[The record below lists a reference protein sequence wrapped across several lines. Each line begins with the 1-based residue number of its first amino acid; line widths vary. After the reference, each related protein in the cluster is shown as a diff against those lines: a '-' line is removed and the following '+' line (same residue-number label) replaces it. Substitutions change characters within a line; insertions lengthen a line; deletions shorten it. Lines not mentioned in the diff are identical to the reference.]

1 MSGEPMNGAPLGDR
15 VRRRDP
21 LFLTRLL
28 VGLWVIALG
37 AIFLAGNL
45 GWIDTRQ
52 AFRIFWPMLMV
63 LVGTSLVVQP
73 GNERTHRMG
82 WVFIGVGIWIFAGK
96 IGWINV
102 SFWQLAFPLAL
113 LALGG
118 LLVWRAFSGQRAED
132 VPPDVVEEHAEYVRC
147 FAVMSGTELRPVS
160 RPFRGAD
167 LSAVMA
173 GVKLDLTGAR
183 MEGDSATIDV
193 FAFWGGM
200 EIFVPPD
207 WTVSSKV
214 ATLMGGFVDKRRPTS
229 TVPTKTLVIT
239 GFIVMSGIEVK
250 N

>member
-1 MSGEPMNGAPLGDR
+1 MKGETP
-15 VRRRDP
+15 RRDP
-21 LFLTRLL
+21 LFSMRLL
-28 VGLWVIALG
+28 VGLWIIALG

-52 AFRIFWPMLMV
+52 AFRLFWPLIFV
-63 LVGTSLVVQP
+63 LVGSSMVMQKA
-73 GNERTHRMG
+73 NKRSNRWG
-82 WVFIGVGIWIFAGK
+82 WVFIGVGIWVFAGK
-96 IGWINV
+96 IGWVDLN
-102 SFWQLAFPLAL
+102 FWQLAFPLAL

-118 LLVWRAFSGQRAED
+118 TLVWRAFHSKPVEIADQPAG
-132 VPPDVVEEHAEYVRC
+132 EEHAEFVRS

-173 GVKLDLTGAR
+173 GIKLDLTDAR
-183 MEGDSATIDV
+183 MEGDTATIEV

-200 EIFVPPD
+200 EIHVPPD
-207 WTVSSKV
+207 WAVTSKV

-229 TVPTKTLVIT
+229 TVPTKNLVIT
-239 GFIVMSGIEVK
+239 GFVVMSGIEVK